1 MVAEVTKL
9 RAALAERER
18 QIDAVHRISQALY
31 TKTKLDDLL
40 RETLQVSL
48 ETVEANAGSLILHDA
63 ESDKL
68 VFKYVI
74 GDAASFLTGFTME
87 TTRGIAGEVFH
98 SGEARITDDVTKD
111 DKHNRDV
118 DQQSGFVTR
127 NMVTV
132 ALKTAEGRPIGV
144 MQALNKTDGLF
155 TEQDLEVLSI
165 LGQQAASAIENARL
179 HEEARLAEVV
189 KLMGDISHDIKNMI
203 TPVSTCAQTLELL
216 FQEMFKD
223 LDAIYA
229 RYPDG
234 EPPVLQEVR
243 QAVDFLRSF
252 YPEAVEM
259 LNDGATAT
267 QERVREIADCVK
279 GIIAEPRFERVNVN
293 DVVEKVTKP
302 LSLVAEKHGV
312 AIRHELGKGTAT
324 MIDQKQLY
332 NALYN
337 LVNNALPETPAG
349 GHVTLRTY
357 VGPAGSFPEG
367 GYVMIEV
374 ADTGRGMP
382 PEVRDRLFTKDAMS
396 TKPGGTGLGTKIVKN
411 VVDAHQGEI
420 RVESEP
426 GQGTTFFMKLPL
438 RTEIPPAPSN

>member
-165 LGQQAASAIENARL
+165 LGPGGLCHREPGY
-179 HEEARLAEVV
+179 EEARLAEVV
-189 KLMGDISHDIKNMI
+189 KLMGDIHHDIKNM
-203 TPVSTCAQTLELL
+203 
-216 FQEMFKD
+216 
-223 LDAIYA
+223 
-229 RYPDG
+229 
-234 EPPVLQEVR
+234 
-243 QAVDFLRSF
+243 
-252 YPEAVEM
+252 
-259 LNDGATAT
+259 
-267 QERVREIADCVK
+267 
-279 GIIAEPRFERVNVN
+279 
-293 DVVEKVTKP
+293 
-302 LSLVAEKHGV
+302 
-312 AIRHELGKGTAT
+312 
-324 MIDQKQLY
+324 
-332 NALYN
+332 
-337 LVNNALPETPAG
+337 
-349 GHVTLRTY
+349 
-357 VGPAGSFPEG
+357 
-367 GYVMIEV
+367 
-374 ADTGRGMP
+374 MP
-382 PEVRDRLFTKDAMS
+382 PSA
-396 TKPGGTGLGTKIVKN
+396 
-411 VVDAHQGEI
+411 
-420 RVESEP
+420 
-426 GQGTTFFMKLPL
+426 
-438 RTEIPPAPSN
+438 PARRR